1 MAEADCDRFIVT
13 DNPDISVDG
22 ATTIVDDMM
31 NLPPAIAS
39 RRYKLCPQGPL
50 SDYDLTIYLDNRSAL
65 KPNAIQ
71 RLKEVEAP
79 FSLFRHHQR
88 DCVYRE
94 GKACR
99 RNKVIDKKRLDRQIA
114 RYRQAGLPRNSG
126 LFCGTFLVRK
136 RIEGQL
142 ADFTHAWVE
151 HFLHYSER
159 DQISLGYL
167 AWRQKYEFGIL
178 DGNLADNPFMRWP
191 VISKTERAA
200 FRASVENHAPATPPG

>member
-1 MAEADCDRFIVT
+1 VTRVAVYSCYYGAHEPLNHFAIAEADCDRFVVT
-13 DNPDISVDG
+13 DNPDVSVDG
-22 ATTIVDDMM
+22 ATTIVDDTMD
-31 NLPPAIAS
+31 LPPAIAS
-39 RRYKLCPQGPL
+39 PRYKLCTQGPL

-94 GKACR
+94 GKACC

-167 AWRQKYEFGIL
+167 A
-178 DGNLADNPFMRWP
+178 
-191 VISKTERAA
+191 
-200 FRASVENHAPATPPG
+200 